1 MTTYQYQPR
10 KKDERGI
17 YAILPAA
24 AWGPNFQID
33 YSMELGRVKARTPSE
48 ALKLAGE
55 RGIIAGHGGMAVEML
70 PDSRVTVIEEPGR

>member
-1 MTTYQYQPR
+1 MKTYQCEPR

-24 AWGPNFQID
+24 AWRPNFQID

-48 ALKLAGE
+48 ALKLAEE
-55 RGIIAGHGGMAVEML
+55 RGLIAGRAGLAVEML
-70 PDSRVTVIEEPGR
+70 PDSRVKVIEA